1 MRTHPKLVGLLLSSV
16 FMAGCQEPKS
26 DAGVDLS
33 CASVTTGA
41 DSIQACAVSI
51 VEQMSIEQKVAQMI
65 QGEIRGLT
73 AEDVREY
80 GLGSVLNGGGAFPK
94 GDKYATPQDWVDLA
108 DAYYSASIDTS
119 EGSAGIPIVWGTD
132 AVHGHNNV
140 MGATLFPHNI
150 GLGATRDPELV
161 ARIIGATAREVKATG
176 IDWIFAPTVAVA
188 RDARWG
194 RTYESFSSDPD
205 IAASFVAPIVEAM
218 QEEGVAST
226 AKHFIGDGGTLRG
239 DDRGDTSMPLD
250 DLIAIHG
257 QGYVEAIDK
266 DVMSVMSSFNSWYG
280 DKIHGSKAILTDLLR
295 GRMGFEG
302 MVVSDWNGV
311 GEVLGCTNDNC
322 AQAINAGVDMVMA
335 PGNWKPLYYNMLD
348 QVAAGEISLARINE
362 AVERILVMKM
372 RAGLFTRGLP
382 SDFADDFSDQ
392 IGHADHREIARE
404 AVRKSQ
410 VLLKNEGGVLP
421 ASPDRKFIIAG
432 PGADNIGQQSGGWT
446 VSWQGTGNTNQDF
459 PGGTSIAA
467 GLTAQIEA
475 AGGSVTSDT
484 DADADIAIVV
494 FGESPYAEMQGDV
507 YTVAW
512 YDQRGERALIKSL
525 KARGIPVVA
534 VFLTGRPMWV
544 NDILNESDA
553 FVVSWLPGSEGQ
565 GVADVLLA
573 DAQGDVQFDF
583 VGKLPM
589 PWPALDVNA
598 VDRDLP
604 VDAFIFPIG
613 YGLSVTEES
622 AWSVLPEQLIGADNS
637 LDQEIFKGGPRGNWE
652 LFTGDPSDWAVEVI
666 GSETQSSTGSVVIKS
681 IDRVV
686 QEDARRLTF
695 SGKSGAEG
703 GAEGGAEIGAEIG
716 ANEYVSI
723 VYMQSEYPTDL
734 TALDEAGGALVIDF
748 RVVQAPTDQVNL
760 RMDCKYPCSGSVK
773 FTQVLLDASL
783 GEWTR
788 KSIPTECFAN
798 EGLQLAQVNT
808 AFVLATEGDL
818 TIDISEIKLTTM
830 PEIRSVVSCADLVND
845 TALLN

>member
-1 MRTHPKLVGLLLSSV
+1 MVRSQIVVFGLVSMGL
-16 FMAGCQEPKS
+16 MTAGC
-26 DAGVDLS
+26 DAPPRADSVDLS
-33 CASVTTGA
+33 CASVA
-41 DSIQACAVSI
+41 NDAAAMDLCAEAI
-51 VEQMSIEQKVAQMI
+51 VGQMAVEQKVAQLI

-73 AEDVREY
+73 PDDVRKY
-80 GLGSVLNGGGAFPK
+80 GLGSVLNGGGAFPG
-94 GDKYATPQDWVDLA
+94 GDKYASPQDWVDLA
-108 DAYYSASIDTS
+108 DAYYSASIDGS
-119 EGSAGIPIVWGTD
+119 EGSAAIPIVWGTD

-188 RDARWG
+188 KDGRWG
-194 RTYESFSSDPD
+194 RTYESFSSDPS

-218 QEEGVAST
+218 QDEGVAST

-239 DDRGDTSMPLD
+239 DDRGDTSLSLE
-250 DLIAIHG
+250 DLVAVHG

-266 DVMSVMSSFNSWYG
+266 DVMSVMASFNSWYG
-280 DKIHGSKAILTDLLR
+280 EKIHGSKSILTDLLR
-295 GRMGFEG
+295 DDMGFKG

-335 PGNWKPLYYNMLD
+335 PGNWKPLYYNTLD
-348 QVAAGEISLARINE
+348 QVKTGEISIARINE
-362 AVERILVMKM
+362 AVKRVLVMKM
-372 RAGLFTRGLP
+372 RAGLFNRGLP
-382 SDFADDFSDQ
+382 SAFADDYADQ
-392 IGHADHREIARE
+392 IGHADHRAIARE

-410 VLLKNEGGVLP
+410 VLLKNQNGLLP
-421 ASPDRKFIIAG
+421 LSPQSSFIIAG

-467 GLTAQIEA
+467 GLSAQIEV

-484 DADADIAIVV
+484 EADADVAIIV

-507 YTVAW
+507 YSVAW
-512 YDQRGERALIKSL
+512 YDQRGERALIESL
-525 KARGIPVVA
+525 NARGIPVVA

-544 NDILNESDA
+544 NDILNDSDA

-573 DAQGDVQFDF
+573 DAQGNVQFDF
-583 VGKLPM
+583 LGKLPM

-598 VDRDLP
+598 ADRDLP
-604 VDAFIFPIG
+604 VDEFMFPVG
-613 YGLSVTEES
+613 YGLSVKDEL
-622 AWSVLPEQLIGADNS
+622 AWSPVSEQLIGADNS
-637 LDQEIFKGGPRGNWE
+637 LDQEVFKGGPRGNWQ
-652 LFTGDPSDWAVEVI
+652 LFTGDPSDWAVEAT
-666 GSETQSSTGSVVIKS
+666 GSRSQSSTGSVVVES

-695 SGKSGAEG
+695 TGADDRLS
-703 GAEGGAEIGAEIG
+703 
-716 ANEYVSI
+716 V

-734 TALDEAGGALVIDF
+734 TDLDEAGGALVIDF
-748 RVVQAPTDQVNL
+748 RVVEKPTEQVNL
-760 RMDCKYPCSGSVK
+760 RMDCKYPCSGSVR
-773 FTQVLLDASL
+773 FTKVLLDAPI
-783 GEWTR
+783 GEWTQ
-788 KSIPTECFAN
+788 KSIPTACFAN
-798 EGLQLAQVNT
+798 DGVQLGQVNT
-808 AFVLATEGDL
+808 AFVLATEGDITL
-818 TIDISEIKLTTM
+818 DISEIKLTTM
-830 PEIRSVVSCADLVND
+830 PVIRSIVSCADLVND

>member
-1 MRTHPKLVGLLLSSV
+1 MVRSQIVVFGLVSMGL
-16 FMAGCQEPKS
+16 MTAGC
-26 DAGVDLS
+26 DAPPRADSVDLS
-33 CASVTTGA
+33 CASVA
-41 DSIQACAVSI
+41 NDAAAMDLCAEAI
-51 VEQMSIEQKVAQMI
+51 VGQMAVEQKVAQLI

-73 AEDVREY
+73 PDDVRKY
-80 GLGSVLNGGGAFPK
+80 GLGSVLNGGGAFPG
-94 GDKYATPQDWVDLA
+94 GDKYASPQDWVDLA
-108 DAYYSASIDTS
+108 DAYYSASIDGS
-119 EGSAGIPIVWGTD
+119 EGSAAIPIVWGTD

-161 ARIIGATAREVKATG
+161 ARIISATAREVKATG

-188 RDARWG
+188 KDGRWG
-194 RTYESFSSDPD
+194 RTYESFSSDPS

-218 QEEGVAST
+218 QDEGVAST

-239 DDRGDTSMPLD
+239 DDRGDTSLSLE
-250 DLIAIHG
+250 DLVAVHG

-266 DVMSVMSSFNSWYG
+266 DVMSVMASFNSWYG
-280 DKIHGSKAILTDLLR
+280 EKIHGSKSILTDLLR
-295 GRMGFEG
+295 DDMGFKG

-335 PGNWKPLYYNMLD
+335 PGNWKPLYYNTLD
-348 QVAAGEISLARINE
+348 QVKTGEISIARINE
-362 AVERILVMKM
+362 AVKRVLVMKM
-372 RAGLFTRGLP
+372 RAGLFNRGLP
-382 SDFADDFSDQ
+382 SAFADDYADQ
-392 IGHADHREIARE
+392 IGHADHRAIARE

-410 VLLKNEGGVLP
+410 VLLKNQNGLLP
-421 ASPDRKFIIAG
+421 LSPQSSFIIAG

-467 GLTAQIEA
+467 GLTAQIEV

-484 DADADIAIVV
+484 DADADVAIIV

-507 YTVAW
+507 YSVAW
-512 YDQRGERALIKSL
+512 YDQRGERALIESL
-525 KARGIPVVA
+525 NARGIPVVA

-544 NDILNESDA
+544 NDILNDSDA

-573 DAQGDVQFDF
+573 DAQGNVQFDF

-598 VDRDLP
+598 ADRDLP
-604 VDAFIFPIG
+604 VDEFMFPVG
-613 YGLSVTEES
+613 YGLSVKDEL
-622 AWSVLPEQLIGADNS
+622 AWSPVSEQLIGADNS
-637 LDQEIFKGGPRGNWE
+637 LDQEVFKGGPRGNWQ
-652 LFTGDPSDWAVEVI
+652 LFTGDPSDWAVEAT
-666 GSETQSSTGSVVIKS
+666 GSRSQSSTGSVVVES

-695 SGKSGAEG
+695 TGADDRLS
-703 GAEGGAEIGAEIG
+703 
-716 ANEYVSI
+716 V

-734 TALDEAGGALVIDF
+734 TDLDEAGGALVIDF
-748 RVVQAPTDQVNL
+748 RVVEKPTEQVNL
-760 RMDCKYPCSGSVK
+760 RMDCKYPCSGSVR
-773 FTQVLLDASL
+773 FTKVLLDAPI
-783 GEWTR
+783 GEWTQ
-788 KSIPTECFAN
+788 KSIPTACFAN
-798 EGLQLAQVNT
+798 DGVQLGQVNT
-808 AFVLATEGDL
+808 AFVLATEGDITL
-818 TIDISEIKLTTM
+818 DISEIKLTTM
-830 PEIRSVVSCADLVND
+830 PVIRSIVSCADLVND

>member
-295 GRMGFEG
+295 DKMGFEG

-573 DAQGDVQFDF
+573 DAQGDVQYDF

>member
-1 MRTHPKLVGLLLSSV
+1 MKKNTKKTVQGKNVRSHDTLMGLLLSVGVLS
-16 FMAGCQEPKS
+16 GCQGPT
-26 DAGVDLS
+26 AGNDVDLT
-33 CASVTTGA
+33 CASVASGRA
-41 DSIQACAVSI
+41 AMVSCATSI
-51 VEQMSIEQKVAQMI
+51 VEQLSVEQKVAQMI

-73 AEDVREY
+73 ADDVKKY
-80 GLGSVLNGGGAFPK
+80 GLGSVLNGGGGFPG
-94 GDKYATPQDWVDLA
+94 GDKYASPQDWVDLA
-108 DAYYSASIDTS
+108 DAYYGASIDAS
-119 EGSAGIPIVWGTD
+119 EGNAGIPIVWGTD

-188 RDARWG
+188 KDGRWG
-194 RTYESFSSDPD
+194 RTYESFSSDPT

-218 QEEGVAST
+218 QDEGVAST

-239 DDRGDTSMPLD
+239 DDRGDTSMSLE
-250 DLIAIHG
+250 DLVAVHG

-266 DVMSVMSSFNSWYG
+266 DVMSVMASFNSWHG
-280 DKIHGSKAILTDLLR
+280 EKIHGSKSILTDLLR
-295 GRMGFEG
+295 DDMGFKG

-335 PGNWKPLYYNMLD
+335 PGNWKPLYYNLLD
-348 QVAAGEISLARINE
+348 QVKTGEISIARINE
-362 AVERILVMKM
+362 AVERVLVMKM
-372 RAGLFTRGLP
+372 RAGLFNRGLP
-382 SDFADDFSDQ
+382 SAFADDYTDQ
-392 IGHADHREIARE
+392 IGHADHRAIARE

-410 VLLKNEGGVLP
+410 VLLKNQNGLLP
-421 ASPDRKFIIAG
+421 LSPQSSFIIGG
-432 PGADNIGQQSGGWT
+432 PGADNIGQQSGGWS

-467 GLTAQIEA
+467 GLIAQIEV

-484 DADADIAIVV
+484 DADADVAIIV

-507 YTVAW
+507 YSVAW
-512 YDQRGERALIKSL
+512 YDQRGERALIESL
-525 KARGIPVVA
+525 NARGIPVVA

-544 NDILNESDA
+544 NDIMNDSDA

-573 DAQGDVQFDF
+573 DAQGNVQFDF

-598 VDRDLP
+598 ADRDLP
-604 VDAFIFPIG
+604 VDEFMFPVG
-613 YGLSVTEES
+613 YGLSIKDEL
-622 AWSVLPEQLIGADNS
+622 AWSPVSEQLIGADNS
-637 LDQEIFKGGPRGNWE
+637 LDQEVFKGGPRGNWQ
-652 LFTGDPSDWAVEVI
+652 LFTGDPSDWAVEAT
-666 GSETQSSTGSVVIKS
+666 GSRSQSSTGSVVVES

-695 SGKSGAEG
+695 TGADDRLS
-703 GAEGGAEIGAEIG
+703 
-716 ANEYVSI
+716 V

-734 TALDEAGGALVIDF
+734 TDLDEAGGALAIDF
-748 RVVQAPTDQVNL
+748 RVVEKPTEQVNL
-760 RMDCKYPCSGSVK
+760 RMDCKYPCSGSVRLTK
-773 FTQVLLDASL
+773 VLLDAPI
-783 GEWTR
+783 GEWTQ
-788 KSIPTECFAN
+788 KSIPTTCFAN
-798 EGLQLAQVNT
+798 DGVQLGQVNT
-808 AFVLATEGDL
+808 AFVLATEGDITL
-818 TIDISEIKLTTM
+818 DISEIKLTTM
-830 PEIRSVVSCADLVND
+830 PAIRSIVSCADLVND
-845 TALLN
+845 IELLK

>member
-1 MRTHPKLVGLLLSSV
+1 MVRSQIVVFGLVSMGL
-16 FMAGCQEPKS
+16 MTAGC
-26 DAGVDLS
+26 DAPPRADSVDLS
-33 CASVTTGA
+33 CASVA
-41 DSIQACAVSI
+41 NDAAAMDLCAEAI
-51 VEQMSIEQKVAQMI
+51 VGQMAVEQKVAQLI

-73 AEDVREY
+73 PDDVRKY
-80 GLGSVLNGGGAFPK
+80 GLGSVLNGGGAFPG
-94 GDKYATPQDWVDLA
+94 GDKYASPQDWVDLA
-108 DAYYSASIDTS
+108 DAYYSASIDGS
-119 EGSAGIPIVWGTD
+119 EGSAAIPIVWGTD

-188 RDARWG
+188 KDGRWG
-194 RTYESFSSDPD
+194 RTYESFSSDPS
-205 IAASFVAPIVEAM
+205 IAANFVAPIVEAM
-218 QEEGVAST
+218 QDEGVAST

-239 DDRGDTSMPLD
+239 DDRGDTSLSLE
-250 DLIAIHG
+250 DLVAVHG

-266 DVMSVMSSFNSWYG
+266 DVMSVMASFNSWYG
-280 DKIHGSKAILTDLLR
+280 EKIHGSKSILTDLLR
-295 GRMGFEG
+295 DDMGFKG

-335 PGNWKPLYYNMLD
+335 PGNWKPLYYNTLD
-348 QVAAGEISLARINE
+348 QVKTGEISIARINE
-362 AVERILVMKM
+362 AVKRVLVMKM
-372 RAGLFTRGLP
+372 RAGLFNRGLP
-382 SDFADDFSDQ
+382 SAFADDYADQ
-392 IGHADHREIARE
+392 IGHADHRAIARE

-410 VLLKNEGGVLP
+410 VLLKNQNGLLP
-421 ASPDRKFIIAG
+421 LSPQSSFIIAG

-467 GLTAQIEA
+467 GLTAQIQV

-484 DADADIAIVV
+484 EADADVAIIV

-507 YTVAW
+507 YSVAW
-512 YDQRGERALIKSL
+512 YDQRGERALIESL
-525 KARGIPVVA
+525 NARGIPVVA

-544 NDILNESDA
+544 NDILNDSDA

-573 DAQGDVQFDF
+573 DSQGNVQFDF

-598 VDRDLP
+598 ADRDLP
-604 VDAFIFPIG
+604 VDEFMFPVG
-613 YGLSVTEES
+613 YGLSVKDEL
-622 AWSVLPEQLIGADNS
+622 AWSPVSEQLIGADNS
-637 LDQEIFKGGPRGNWE
+637 LDQEVFKGGPRGNWQ
-652 LFTGDPSDWAVEVI
+652 LFTGDPSDWAVEAT
-666 GSETQSSTGSVVIKS
+666 GSRSQSSTGSVVVES

-695 SGKSGAEG
+695 TGADDRLS
-703 GAEGGAEIGAEIG
+703 
-716 ANEYVSI
+716 V

-734 TALDEAGGALVIDF
+734 TDLDEAGGALVIDF
-748 RVVQAPTDQVNL
+748 RVVEKPTEQVNL
-760 RMDCKYPCSGSVK
+760 RMDCKYPCSGSVR
-773 FTQVLLDASL
+773 FTKVLLDAPI
-783 GEWTR
+783 GEWTQ
-788 KSIPTECFAN
+788 KSIPTACFAN
-798 EGLQLAQVNT
+798 DGVQLGQVNT
-808 AFVLATEGDL
+808 AFVLATEGDITL
-818 TIDISEIKLTTM
+818 DISEIKLTTM
-830 PEIRSVVSCADLVND
+830 PVIRSIVSCADLVND

>member
-348 QVAAGEISLARINE
+348 QVAAGEISRARINE
-362 AVERILVMKM
+362 AVQRILVMKM

-392 IGHADHREIARE
+392 IGHADHRAIARE

-573 DAQGDVQFDF
+573 DAQGDVQYDF

>member
-1 MRTHPKLVGLLLSSV
+1 MVRSQIVVFGLVSMGL
-16 FMAGCQEPKS
+16 MTAGC
-26 DAGVDLS
+26 DAPPRADSVDLS
-33 CASVTTGA
+33 CASVA
-41 DSIQACAVSI
+41 NDAAAMDLCAEAI
-51 VEQMSIEQKVAQMI
+51 VGQMAVEQKVAQLI

-73 AEDVREY
+73 PDDVRKY
-80 GLGSVLNGGGAFPK
+80 GLGSVLNGGGAFPG
-94 GDKYATPQDWVDLA
+94 GDKYASPQDWVDLA
-108 DAYYSASIDTS
+108 DAYYSASIDGS
-119 EGSAGIPIVWGTD
+119 EGSAAIPIVWGTD

-188 RDARWG
+188 KDGRWG
-194 RTYESFSSDPD
+194 RTYESFSSDPS

-218 QEEGVAST
+218 QDEGVAST

-239 DDRGDTSMPLD
+239 DDRGDTSLSLE
-250 DLIAIHG
+250 DLVAVHG

-266 DVMSVMSSFNSWYG
+266 DVMSVMASFNSWYG
-280 DKIHGSKAILTDLLR
+280 EKIHGSKSILTDLLR
-295 GRMGFEG
+295 DDMGFKG

-335 PGNWKPLYYNMLD
+335 PGNWKPLYYNTLD
-348 QVAAGEISLARINE
+348 QVKTGEISIARINE
-362 AVERILVMKM
+362 AVKRVLVMKM
-372 RAGLFTRGLP
+372 RAGLFNRGLP
-382 SDFADDFSDQ
+382 SAFADNYADQ
-392 IGHADHREIARE
+392 IGHADHRAIARE

-410 VLLKNEGGVLP
+410 VLLKNQNGLLP
-421 ASPDRKFIIAG
+421 LSPQSSFIIAG

-467 GLTAQIEA
+467 GLTAQIEV

-484 DADADIAIVV
+484 DADADVAIIV

-507 YTVAW
+507 YSVAW
-512 YDQRGERALIKSL
+512 YDQRGERALIESL
-525 KARGIPVVA
+525 NARGIPVVA

-544 NDILNESDA
+544 NDILNDSDA

-573 DAQGDVQFDF
+573 DAQGNVQFDF

-598 VDRDLP
+598 ADRDLP
-604 VDAFIFPIG
+604 VDEFMFPVG
-613 YGLSVTEES
+613 YGLSVKDEL
-622 AWSVLPEQLIGADNS
+622 AWSPVSEQLIGADNS
-637 LDQEIFKGGPRGNWE
+637 LDQEVFKGGPRGNWQ
-652 LFTGDPSDWAVEVI
+652 LFTGDPSDWAVEAT
-666 GSETQSSTGSVVIKS
+666 GSRSQSSTGSVVVES

-695 SGKSGAEG
+695 TGADDRLS
-703 GAEGGAEIGAEIG
+703 
-716 ANEYVSI
+716 V

-734 TALDEAGGALVIDF
+734 TDLDEAGGALVIDF
-748 RVVQAPTDQVNL
+748 RVVEKPTEQVNL
-760 RMDCKYPCSGSVK
+760 RMDCKYPCSGSVR
-773 FTQVLLDASL
+773 FTKVLLDAPI
-783 GEWTR
+783 GEWTQ
-788 KSIPTECFAN
+788 KSVPTACFAN
-798 EGLQLAQVNT
+798 DGVQLGQVNT
-808 AFVLATEGDL
+808 AFVLATEGDITL
-818 TIDISEIKLTTM
+818 DISEIKLTTM
-830 PEIRSVVSCADLVND
+830 PVIRSIVSCADLVND

>member
-1 MRTHPKLVGLLLSSV
+1 MVRSQIVVFGLVSMGL
-16 FMAGCQEPKS
+16 MTAGC
-26 DAGVDLS
+26 DAPPRADSVDLS
-33 CASVTTGA
+33 CASVA
-41 DSIQACAVSI
+41 NDAAAMDLCAEAI
-51 VEQMSIEQKVAQMI
+51 VGQMAVEQKVAQLI

-73 AEDVREY
+73 PDDVRKY
-80 GLGSVLNGGGAFPK
+80 GLGSVLNGGGAFPG
-94 GDKYATPQDWVDLA
+94 GDKYASPQDWVDLA
-108 DAYYSASIDTS
+108 DAYYSASIDGS
-119 EGSAGIPIVWGTD
+119 EGSAAIPIVWGTD

-188 RDARWG
+188 KDGRWG
-194 RTYESFSSDPD
+194 RTYESFSSDPS

-218 QEEGVAST
+218 QDEGVAST

-239 DDRGDTSMPLD
+239 DDRGDTSLSLE
-250 DLIAIHG
+250 DLVAVHG

-266 DVMSVMSSFNSWYG
+266 DVMSVMASFNSWYG
-280 DKIHGSKAILTDLLR
+280 EKIHGSKSILTDLLR
-295 GRMGFEG
+295 DDMGFKG

-335 PGNWKPLYYNMLD
+335 PGNWKPLYYNTLD
-348 QVAAGEISLARINE
+348 QVKTGEISIARINE
-362 AVERILVMKM
+362 AVKRVLVMKM
-372 RAGLFTRGLP
+372 RAGLFNRGLP
-382 SDFADDFSDQ
+382 SAFADDYADQ
-392 IGHADHREIARE
+392 IGHADHRAIARE

-410 VLLKNEGGVLP
+410 VLLKNQNGLLP
-421 ASPDRKFIIAG
+421 LSPQSSFIIAG

-467 GLTAQIEA
+467 GLTAQIEV

-484 DADADIAIVV
+484 DADADVAIIV

-507 YTVAW
+507 YSVAW
-512 YDQRGERALIKSL
+512 YDQRGERALIESL
-525 KARGIPVVA
+525 NARGIPVVA

-544 NDILNESDA
+544 NDILNDSDA

-573 DAQGDVQFDF
+573 DVQGNVQFDF

-598 VDRDLP
+598 ADRDLP
-604 VDAFIFPIG
+604 VDEFMFPVG
-613 YGLSVTEES
+613 YGLSVKDEL
-622 AWSVLPEQLIGADNS
+622 AWSPVSEQLIGADNS
-637 LDQEIFKGGPRGNWE
+637 LDQEVFKGGPRGNWQ
-652 LFTGDPSDWAVEVI
+652 LFTGDPSDWAVEAT
-666 GSETQSSTGSVVIKS
+666 GSRSQSSTGSVVVES

-695 SGKSGAEG
+695 TGADDRLS
-703 GAEGGAEIGAEIG
+703 
-716 ANEYVSI
+716 V

-734 TALDEAGGALVIDF
+734 TDLDEAGGALVIDF
-748 RVVQAPTDQVNL
+748 RVVEKPTEQVNL
-760 RMDCKYPCSGSVK
+760 RMDCKYPCSGSVR
-773 FTQVLLDASL
+773 FTKVLLDAPI
-783 GEWTR
+783 GEWTQ
-788 KSIPTECFAN
+788 KSVPTACFAN
-798 EGLQLAQVNT
+798 DGVQLGQVNT
-808 AFVLATEGDL
+808 AFVLATEGDITL
-818 TIDISEIKLTTM
+818 DISEIKLTTM
-830 PEIRSVVSCADLVND
+830 PVIRSIVSCADLVND

>member
-1 MRTHPKLVGLLLSSV
+1 MVRSQIVVFGLVSMGL
-16 FMAGCQEPKS
+16 MTAGC
-26 DAGVDLS
+26 DAPPRADSVDLS
-33 CASVTTGA
+33 CASVA
-41 DSIQACAVSI
+41 NDAAAMDLCAEAI
-51 VEQMSIEQKVAQMI
+51 VGQMAVEQKVAQLI

-73 AEDVREY
+73 PDDVRKY
-80 GLGSVLNGGGAFPK
+80 GLGSVLNGGGAFPG
-94 GDKYATPQDWVDLA
+94 GDKYASPQDWVDLA
-108 DAYYSASIDTS
+108 DAYYSASIDGS
-119 EGSAGIPIVWGTD
+119 EGSAAIPIVWGTD

-161 ARIIGATAREVKATG
+161 ARIISATAREVKATG

-188 RDARWG
+188 KDGRWG
-194 RTYESFSSDPD
+194 RTYESFSSDPS

-218 QEEGVAST
+218 QDEGVAST

-239 DDRGDTSMPLD
+239 DDRGDTSLSLE
-250 DLIAIHG
+250 DLVAVHG

-266 DVMSVMSSFNSWYG
+266 DVMSVMASFNSWYG
-280 DKIHGSKAILTDLLR
+280 EKIHGSKSILTDLLR
-295 GRMGFEG
+295 DDMGFKG

-335 PGNWKPLYYNMLD
+335 PGNWKPLYYNTLN
-348 QVAAGEISLARINE
+348 QVKTGEISIARINE
-362 AVERILVMKM
+362 AVKRVLVMKM
-372 RAGLFTRGLP
+372 RAGLFNRGLP
-382 SDFADDFSDQ
+382 SAFADDYADQ
-392 IGHADHREIARE
+392 IGHADHRAIARE

-410 VLLKNEGGVLP
+410 VLLKNQNGLLP
-421 ASPDRKFIIAG
+421 LSPQSSFIIAG

-467 GLTAQIEA
+467 GLTAQIEV

-484 DADADIAIVV
+484 DADADVAIIV

-507 YTVAW
+507 YSVAW
-512 YDQRGERALIKSL
+512 YDQRGERALIESL
-525 KARGIPVVA
+525 NARGIPVVA

-544 NDILNESDA
+544 NDILNDSDA

-573 DAQGDVQFDF
+573 DAQGNVQFDF

-598 VDRDLP
+598 ADRDLP
-604 VDAFIFPIG
+604 VDEFMFPVG
-613 YGLSVTEES
+613 YGLSVKDEL
-622 AWSVLPEQLIGADNS
+622 AWSPVSEQLIGADNS
-637 LDQEIFKGGPRGNWE
+637 LDQEVFKGGPRGNWQ
-652 LFTGDPSDWAVEVI
+652 LFTGDPSDWAVEAT
-666 GSETQSSTGSVVIKS
+666 GSRSQSSTGSVVVES

-695 SGKSGAEG
+695 TGADDRLS
-703 GAEGGAEIGAEIG
+703 
-716 ANEYVSI
+716 V

-734 TALDEAGGALVIDF
+734 TDLDEAGGALVIDF
-748 RVVQAPTDQVNL
+748 RVVEKPTEQVNL
-760 RMDCKYPCSGSVK
+760 RMDCKYPCSGSVR
-773 FTQVLLDASL
+773 FTKVLLDVPI
-783 GEWTR
+783 GEWTQ
-788 KSIPTECFAN
+788 KSIPTACFAN
-798 EGLQLAQVNT
+798 DGVQLGQVNT
-808 AFVLATEGDL
+808 AFVLATEGDITL
-818 TIDISEIKLTTM
+818 DISEIKLTTM
-830 PEIRSVVSCADLVND
+830 PVIRSIVSCADLVND

>member
-1 MRTHPKLVGLLLSSV
+1 MVRSQIVVFGLVSMGL
-16 FMAGCQEPKS
+16 MTAGC
-26 DAGVDLS
+26 DAPPRADSVDLS
-33 CASVTTGA
+33 CASVA
-41 DSIQACAVSI
+41 NDAAAMDLCAEAI
-51 VEQMSIEQKVAQMI
+51 VGQMAVEQKVAQLI

-73 AEDVREY
+73 PDDVRKY
-80 GLGSVLNGGGAFPK
+80 GLGSVLNGGGAFPG
-94 GDKYATPQDWVDLA
+94 GDKYASPQDWVDLA
-108 DAYYSASIDTS
+108 DAYYSASIDGS
-119 EGSAGIPIVWGTD
+119 EGSAAIPIVWGTD

-188 RDARWG
+188 KDGRWG
-194 RTYESFSSDPD
+194 RTYESFSSDPS

-218 QEEGVAST
+218 QDEGVAST

-239 DDRGDTSMPLD
+239 DDRGDTSLSLE
-250 DLIAIHG
+250 DLVAVHG

-266 DVMSVMSSFNSWYG
+266 DVMSVMASFNSWYG
-280 DKIHGSKAILTDLLR
+280 EKIHGSKSILTDLLR
-295 GRMGFEG
+295 DDMGFKG

-335 PGNWKPLYYNMLD
+335 PGNWKPLYYNTLD
-348 QVAAGEISLARINE
+348 QVKTGEISIARINE
-362 AVERILVMKM
+362 AVKRVLVMKM
-372 RAGLFTRGLP
+372 RAGLFNRGLP
-382 SDFADDFSDQ
+382 SAFADDYADQ
-392 IGHADHREIARE
+392 IGHADHRAIARE

-410 VLLKNEGGVLP
+410 VLLKNQNGLLP
-421 ASPDRKFIIAG
+421 LSPQSSFIIAG

-467 GLTAQIEA
+467 GLSAQIEV

-484 DADADIAIVV
+484 EADADVAIIV

-507 YTVAW
+507 YSVAW
-512 YDQRGERALIKSL
+512 YDQRGERALIESL
-525 KARGIPVVA
+525 NARGIPVVA

-544 NDILNESDA
+544 NDILNDSDA

-573 DAQGDVQFDF
+573 DAQGNVQFDF

-598 VDRDLP
+598 ADRDLP
-604 VDAFIFPIG
+604 VDEFMFPVG
-613 YGLSVTEES
+613 YGLSVKDEL
-622 AWSVLPEQLIGADNS
+622 AWSPVSEQLIGADNS
-637 LDQEIFKGGPRGNWE
+637 LDQEVFKGGPRGNWQ
-652 LFTGDPSDWAVEVI
+652 LFTGDPSDWAVEAT
-666 GSETQSSTGSVVIKS
+666 GSRSQSSTGSVVVES

-695 SGKSGAEG
+695 TGADDRLS
-703 GAEGGAEIGAEIG
+703 
-716 ANEYVSI
+716 V

-734 TALDEAGGALVIDF
+734 TDLDEAGGALVIDF
-748 RVVQAPTDQVNL
+748 RVVEKPTEQVNL
-760 RMDCKYPCSGSVK
+760 RMDCKYPCSGSVR
-773 FTQVLLDASL
+773 FTKVLLDAPI
-783 GEWTR
+783 GEWTQ
-788 KSIPTECFAN
+788 KSVPTACFAN
-798 EGLQLAQVNT
+798 DGVQLGQVNT
-808 AFVLATEGDL
+808 AFVLATEGDITL
-818 TIDISEIKLTTM
+818 DISEIKLTTM
-830 PEIRSVVSCADLVND
+830 PVIRSIVSCADLVND

>member
-1 MRTHPKLVGLLLSSV
+1 MVRSQIVVFGLVSMGL
-16 FMAGCQEPKS
+16 MTAGC
-26 DAGVDLS
+26 DAPPRADSVDLS
-33 CASVTTGA
+33 CASVA
-41 DSIQACAVSI
+41 NDAAAMDICAEAI
-51 VEQMSIEQKVAQMI
+51 VAQMAVEQKVAQLI

-73 AEDVREY
+73 PDDVRKY
-80 GLGSVLNGGGAFPK
+80 GLGSVLNGGGGFPG
-94 GDKYATPQDWVDLA
+94 GDKYASPQDWVDLA
-108 DAYYSASIDTS
+108 DAYYSASIDGS
-119 EGSAGIPIVWGTD
+119 EGSAAIPIVWGTD

-188 RDARWG
+188 KDGRWG
-194 RTYESFSSDPD
+194 RTYESFSSDPS

-218 QEEGVAST
+218 QDEGVAST

-239 DDRGDTSMPLD
+239 DDRGDTSMSLD
-250 DLIAIHG
+250 DLVAVHG

-266 DVMSVMSSFNSWYG
+266 DVMSVMASFNSWYG
-280 DKIHGSKAILTDLLR
+280 EKIHGSKSILTDLLR
-295 GRMGFEG
+295 DDMGFKG
-302 MVVSDWNGV
+302 MVVSDWNGI

-335 PGNWKPLYYNMLD
+335 PGNWKPLYYNTLD
-348 QVAAGEISLARINE
+348 QVKTGEISIARINE
-362 AVERILVMKM
+362 AVKRVLVMKM
-372 RAGLFTRGLP
+372 RAGLFNRGLP
-382 SDFADDFSDQ
+382 SAFADDYADQ
-392 IGHADHREIARE
+392 IGHADHRAIARE

-410 VLLKNEGGVLP
+410 VLLKNQNGLLP
-421 ASPDRKFIIAG
+421 LSPQSSFIIAG
-432 PGADNIGQQSGGWT
+432 PGADNIGQQSGGWS

-467 GLTAQIEA
+467 GLTAQIEV

-484 DADADIAIVV
+484 DADADVAIIV

-507 YTVAW
+507 YSVAW
-512 YDQRGERALIKSL
+512 YDQRGERALIETL
-525 KARGIPVVA
+525 HARGIPVVA

-544 NDILNESDA
+544 NDILNDSDA

-573 DAQGDVQFDF
+573 DSQGNVQFDF

-598 VDRDLP
+598 ADRDLP
-604 VDAFIFPIG
+604 VDEFMFPVG
-613 YGLSVTEES
+613 YGLSVKDEL
-622 AWSVLPEQLIGADNS
+622 AWSPVSEQLIGADNS
-637 LDQEIFKGGPRGNWE
+637 LDQEVFKGGPRGNWQ
-652 LFTGDPSDWAVEVI
+652 LFTGDPSDWAVEAT
-666 GSETQSSTGSVVIKS
+666 GSRSQSSTGSVVVES

-695 SGKSGAEG
+695 TGADDRLS
-703 GAEGGAEIGAEIG
+703 
-716 ANEYVSI
+716 V

-734 TALDEAGGALVIDF
+734 TDLDEAGGALVIEF
-748 RVVQAPTDQVNL
+748 RVVEKPTEQVNL
-760 RMDCKYPCSGSVK
+760 RMDCKYPCSGSVR
-773 FTQVLLDASL
+773 FTKVLLDAPI
-783 GEWTR
+783 GEWTQ
-788 KSIPTECFAN
+788 KSVPTACFAN
-798 EGLQLAQVNT
+798 DGVQLGQVNT
-808 AFVLATEGDL
+808 AFVLATEGDITL
-818 TIDISEIKLTTM
+818 DISEIKLTTM
-830 PEIRSVVSCADLVND
+830 PVIRSIVSCADLVND

>member
-573 DAQGDVQFDF
+573 DAQGDVQYDF

-695 SGKSGAEG
+695 SGKS

>member
-1 MRTHPKLVGLLLSSV
+1 MVRSQIVVFGLVSMGL
-16 FMAGCQEPKS
+16 MTAGC
-26 DAGVDLS
+26 DAPPRADSVDLS
-33 CASVTTGA
+33 CASVA
-41 DSIQACAVSI
+41 NDAAAMDLCAEAI
-51 VEQMSIEQKVAQMI
+51 VAQMAVEQKVAQLI

-73 AEDVREY
+73 PDDVRKY
-80 GLGSVLNGGGAFPK
+80 GLGSVLNGGGAFPG
-94 GDKYATPQDWVDLA
+94 GDKYASPQDWVDLA
-108 DAYYSASIDTS
+108 DAYYSASIDGS
-119 EGSAGIPIVWGTD
+119 EGSAAIPIVWGTD

-188 RDARWG
+188 KDGRWG
-194 RTYESFSSDPD
+194 RTYESFSSDPS

-218 QEEGVAST
+218 QDEGVAST

-239 DDRGDTSMPLD
+239 DDRGDTSLSLE
-250 DLIAIHG
+250 DLVAVHG

-266 DVMSVMSSFNSWYG
+266 DVMSVMASFNSWYG
-280 DKIHGSKAILTDLLR
+280 EKIHGSKSILTDLLR
-295 GRMGFEG
+295 DDMGFKG

-335 PGNWKPLYYNMLD
+335 PGNWKPLYYNTLD
-348 QVAAGEISLARINE
+348 QVKTGEISIARINE
-362 AVERILVMKM
+362 AVKRVLVMKM
-372 RAGLFTRGLP
+372 RAGLFNRGLP
-382 SDFADDFSDQ
+382 SAFADDYADQ
-392 IGHADHREIARE
+392 IGHADHRAIARE

-410 VLLKNEGGVLP
+410 VLLKNESGLLP
-421 ASPDRKFIIAG
+421 LSPQSSFIIAG
-432 PGADNIGQQSGGWT
+432 PGADNIGQQSGGWS

-467 GLTAQIEA
+467 GLTAQIEV

-484 DADADIAIVV
+484 DADADVAIIV

-507 YTVAW
+507 YSVAW
-512 YDQRGERALIKSL
+512 YDQRGERALIESL
-525 KARGIPVVA
+525 NARGIPVVA

-544 NDILNESDA
+544 NDILNDSDA

-573 DAQGDVQFDF
+573 DAQGNVQFDF

-598 VDRDLP
+598 ADRDLP
-604 VDAFIFPIG
+604 VDEFMFPVG
-613 YGLSVTEES
+613 YGLSVKDEL
-622 AWSVLPEQLIGADNS
+622 AWSPVSEQLIGADNS
-637 LDQEIFKGGPRGNWE
+637 LDQEVFKGGPRGNWQ
-652 LFTGDPSDWAVEVI
+652 LFTGDPSDWAVEAT
-666 GSETQSSTGSVVIKS
+666 GSRSQSSTGSVVVES

-695 SGKSGAEG
+695 TGADDRLS
-703 GAEGGAEIGAEIG
+703 
-716 ANEYVSI
+716 V

-734 TALDEAGGALVIDF
+734 TDLDEAGGALVIDF
-748 RVVQAPTDQVNL
+748 RVVEKPTEQVNL
-760 RMDCKYPCSGSVK
+760 RMDCKYPCSGSVR
-773 FTQVLLDASL
+773 FTKVLLDAPI
-783 GEWTR
+783 GEWTQ
-788 KSIPTECFAN
+788 KSIPTACFAN
-798 EGLQLAQVNT
+798 DGVQLGQVNT
-808 AFVLATEGDL
+808 AFVLATEGDITL
-818 TIDISEIKLTTM
+818 DISEIKLTTM
-830 PEIRSVVSCADLVND
+830 PVIRSIVSCADLVND

>member
-1 MRTHPKLVGLLLSSV
+1 MVRSQVVVFGLVSMGL
-16 FMAGCQEPKS
+16 MTAGC
-26 DAGVDLS
+26 DAPPRADSVDLS
-33 CASVTTGA
+33 CASVA
-41 DSIQACAVSI
+41 NDAAAMDLCAEAI
-51 VEQMSIEQKVAQMI
+51 VAQMAVEQKVAQLI

-73 AEDVREY
+73 PDDVRKY
-80 GLGSVLNGGGAFPK
+80 GLGSVLNGGGAFPG
-94 GDKYATPQDWVDLA
+94 GDKYASPQDWVDLA
-108 DAYYSASIDTS
+108 DAYYSASIDGS
-119 EGSAGIPIVWGTD
+119 EGSAAIPIVWGTD

-188 RDARWG
+188 KDGRWG
-194 RTYESFSSDPD
+194 RTYESFSSDPS

-218 QEEGVAST
+218 QDEGVAST

-239 DDRGDTSMPLD
+239 DDRGDTSLSLE
-250 DLIAIHG
+250 DLVAVHG

-266 DVMSVMSSFNSWYG
+266 DVMSVMASFNSWYG
-280 DKIHGSKAILTDLLR
+280 EKIHGSKSILTDLLR
-295 GRMGFEG
+295 DDMGFKG

-335 PGNWKPLYYNMLD
+335 PGNWKPLYYNTLD
-348 QVAAGEISLARINE
+348 QVKTGEISIARINE
-362 AVERILVMKM
+362 AVKRVLVMKM
-372 RAGLFTRGLP
+372 RAGLFNRGLP
-382 SDFADDFSDQ
+382 SAFADDYADQ
-392 IGHADHREIARE
+392 IGHADHRAIARE

-410 VLLKNEGGVLP
+410 VLLKNQNGLLP
-421 ASPDRKFIIAG
+421 LSPQSSFIIAG

-467 GLTAQIEA
+467 GLTAQIEV

-484 DADADIAIVV
+484 EADADVAIIV

-507 YTVAW
+507 YSVAW
-512 YDQRGERALIKSL
+512 YDQRGERALIESL
-525 KARGIPVVA
+525 NARGIPVVA

-544 NDILNESDA
+544 NDILNDSDA

-573 DAQGDVQFDF
+573 DSQGNVQFDF

-598 VDRDLP
+598 ADRDLP
-604 VDAFIFPIG
+604 VDEFMFPVG
-613 YGLSVTEES
+613 YGLSVKDEL
-622 AWSVLPEQLIGADNS
+622 AWSPVSEQLIGADNS
-637 LDQEIFKGGPRGNWE
+637 LDQEVFKGGPRGNWQ
-652 LFTGDPSDWAVEVI
+652 LFTGDPSDWAVEAT
-666 GSETQSSTGSVVIKS
+666 GSRSQSSTGSVVVES

-695 SGKSGAEG
+695 TGADDRLS
-703 GAEGGAEIGAEIG
+703 
-716 ANEYVSI
+716 V

-734 TALDEAGGALVIDF
+734 TNLDEAGGALVIDF
-748 RVVQAPTDQVNL
+748 RVVEKPTEQVNL
-760 RMDCKYPCSGSVK
+760 RMDCKYPCSGSVR
-773 FTQVLLDASL
+773 FTKVLLDAPI
-783 GEWTR
+783 GEWTQ
-788 KSIPTECFAN
+788 KSVPTACFAN
-798 EGLQLAQVNT
+798 DGVQLGQVNT
-808 AFVLATEGDL
+808 AFVLATEGDITL
-818 TIDISEIKLTTM
+818 DISEIKLTTM
-830 PEIRSVVSCADLVND
+830 PVIRSIVSCADLVND

>member
-1 MRTHPKLVGLLLSSV
+1 MVRSQIVVFGLVSMGL
-16 FMAGCQEPKS
+16 MTAGC
-26 DAGVDLS
+26 DAPPRADSVDLS
-33 CASVTTGA
+33 CASVA
-41 DSIQACAVSI
+41 NDAAAMDLCAEAI
-51 VEQMSIEQKVAQMI
+51 VGQMAVEQKVAQLI

-73 AEDVREY
+73 PDDVRKY
-80 GLGSVLNGGGAFPK
+80 GLGSVLNGGGAFPG
-94 GDKYATPQDWVDLA
+94 GDKYASPQDWVDLA
-108 DAYYSASIDTS
+108 DAYYSASIDGS
-119 EGSAGIPIVWGTD
+119 EGSAAIPIVWGTD

-188 RDARWG
+188 KDGRWG
-194 RTYESFSSDPD
+194 RTYESFSSDPS

-218 QEEGVAST
+218 QDEGVAST

-239 DDRGDTSMPLD
+239 DDRGDTSLSLE
-250 DLIAIHG
+250 DLVAVHG

-266 DVMSVMSSFNSWYG
+266 DVMSVMASFNSWYG
-280 DKIHGSKAILTDLLR
+280 EKIHGSKSILTDLLR
-295 GRMGFEG
+295 DDMGFKG

-335 PGNWKPLYYNMLD
+335 PGNWKPLYYNTLD
-348 QVAAGEISLARINE
+348 QVKTGEISIARINE
-362 AVERILVMKM
+362 AVKRVLVMKM
-372 RAGLFTRGLP
+372 RAGLFNRGLP
-382 SDFADDFSDQ
+382 SAFADDYADQ
-392 IGHADHREIARE
+392 IGHADHRAIARE

-410 VLLKNEGGVLP
+410 VLLKNQNGLLP
-421 ASPDRKFIIAG
+421 LSPQSSFIIAG

-467 GLTAQIEA
+467 GLTAQIEV

-484 DADADIAIVV
+484 DADADVAIIV

-507 YTVAW
+507 YSVAW
-512 YDQRGERALIKSL
+512 YDQRGERALIESL
-525 KARGIPVVA
+525 NARGIPVVA

-544 NDILNESDA
+544 NDILNDSDA

-573 DAQGDVQFDF
+573 DAQGNVQFDF

-598 VDRDLP
+598 ADRDLP
-604 VDAFIFPIG
+604 VDEFMFPVG
-613 YGLSVTEES
+613 YGLSVTDEL
-622 AWSVLPEQLIGADNS
+622 AWSPVSEQLIGADNS
-637 LDQEIFKGGPRGNWE
+637 LDQEVFKGGPRGNWQ
-652 LFTGDPSDWAVEVI
+652 LFTGDPSDWAVEAT
-666 GSETQSSTGSVVIKS
+666 GSRSQSSTGSVVVES

-686 QEDARRLTF
+686 QEDTRRLTF
-695 SGKSGAEG
+695 TGADDRLS
-703 GAEGGAEIGAEIG
+703 
-716 ANEYVSI
+716 V

-734 TALDEAGGALVIDF
+734 TDLDEAGGALVIDF
-748 RVVQAPTDQVNL
+748 RVVEKPTEQVNL
-760 RMDCKYPCSGSVK
+760 RMDCKYPCSGSVR
-773 FTQVLLDASL
+773 FTKVLLDAPI
-783 GEWTR
+783 GEWTQ
-788 KSIPTECFAN
+788 KSVPTACFAN
-798 EGLQLAQVNT
+798 DGVQLGQVNT
-808 AFVLATEGDL
+808 AFVLATEGDITL
-818 TIDISEIKLTTM
+818 DISEIKLTTM
-830 PEIRSVVSCADLVND
+830 PVIRSIVSCADLVND

>member
-1 MRTHPKLVGLLLSSV
+1 MKTKNTNIKGYQKRHTLRRHLSAMSGLVCAALMTGCPATSSNN
-16 FMAGCQEPKS
+16 S
-26 DAGVDLS
+26 VDLT
-33 CASVTTGA
+33 CASVA
-41 DSIQACAVSI
+41 SEREAMVDCAQSI
-51 VEQMSIEQKVAQMI
+51 VDQMSIEQKVAQMI

-73 AEDVREY
+73 ADDVREY
-80 GLGSVLNGGGAFPK
+80 GLGSVLNGGGAFPG
-94 GDKYATPQDWVDLA
+94 GDKYASPQDWVDLA
-108 DAYYSASIDTS
+108 DAYYSASIDAS
-119 EGSAGIPIVWGTD
+119 EGSAAIPIVWGTD

-188 RDARWG
+188 KDARWG

-218 QEEGVAST
+218 QAEGVAST

-239 DDRGDTSMPLD
+239 DDRGDTSMPLEE
-250 DLIAIHG
+250 LVAIHG
-257 QGYVEAIDK
+257 RGYVEAIDK

-280 DKIHGSKAILTDLLR
+280 EKIHGSKAILTDLLR
-295 GRMGFEG
+295 EDMGFSG

-348 QVAAGEISLARINE
+348 QVANGEISVARINE

-372 RAGLFTRGLP
+372 RAGLFNRGLP
-382 SDFADDFSDQ
+382 SEFAGDFSDQ
-392 IGHADHREIARE
+392 IGHADHRAIARE

-410 VLLKNEGGVLP
+410 VLLKNQGGVLP
-421 ASPDRKFIIAG
+421 AAPTGKFIIAG

-484 DADADIAIVV
+484 DADADVAIIV
-494 FGESPYAEMQGDV
+494 FGETPYAEMQGDV

-512 YDQRGERALIKSL
+512 YDKRGERSLIKSL
-525 KARGIPVVA
+525 KTRGIPVVA

-553 FVVSWLPGSEGQ
+553 FVVAWLPGSEGQ

-573 DAQGDVQFDF
+573 DAQGNLQFDF

-598 VDRDLP
+598 RNRDLP
-604 VDAFIFPIG
+604 VDQFIFPIG
-613 YGLSVTEES
+613 YGLSVADEVV
-622 AWSVLPEQLIGADNS
+622 WSELSEQLIGADNS
-637 LDQEIFKGGPRGNWE
+637 LDQEVFNGGPRGNWK
-652 LFTGDPSDWAVEVI
+652 LFTGDPSDWAVEAT
-666 GSETQSSTGSVVIKS
+666 GSKSQSSTGSVVVQA

-686 QEDARRLTF
+686 QEDARRITF
-695 SGKSGAEG
+695 TGASERL
-703 GAEGGAEIGAEIG
+703 
-716 ANEYVSI
+716 SI

-734 TALDEAGGALVIDF
+734 TALNDAGGALSIDF
-748 RVVQAPTDQVNL
+748 RVQSRPTSPVSL
-760 RMDCKYPCSGSVK
+760 RMDCKYPCSGAVR
-773 FTQVLLDASL
+773 FTKVLLDAPL
-783 GEWTR
+783 GEWTKR
-788 KSIPTECFAN
+788 AVPVACFEEA
-798 EGLQLAQVNT
+798 GLNLAQVNT
-808 AFVLATEGDL
+808 AFVLATEGDITL
-818 TIDISEIKLTTM
+818 DVSEIKLTTM
-830 PEIRSVVSCADLVND
+830 PKIRSIVSCADLVND
-845 TALLN
+845 TTLLD

>member
-573 DAQGDVQFDF
+573 DAQGDVQYDF

-622 AWSVLPEQLIGADNS
+622 AWSALPEQLIGADNS

>member
-1 MRTHPKLVGLLLSSV
+1 MVRSQIVVFGLVSMAL
-16 FMAGCQEPKS
+16 MTAGC
-26 DAGVDLS
+26 DAPPRADSVDLS
-33 CASVTTGA
+33 CASVA
-41 DSIQACAVSI
+41 NDAAAMDLCAEAI
-51 VEQMSIEQKVAQMI
+51 VGQMAVEQKVAQLI

-73 AEDVREY
+73 PDDVRKY
-80 GLGSVLNGGGAFPK
+80 GLGSVLNGGGAFPG
-94 GDKYATPQDWVDLA
+94 GDKYASPQDWVDLA
-108 DAYYSASIDTS
+108 DAYYSASIDGS
-119 EGSAGIPIVWGTD
+119 EGSAAIPIVWGTD

-188 RDARWG
+188 KDGRWG
-194 RTYESFSSDPD
+194 RTYESFSSDPS

-218 QEEGVAST
+218 QDEGVAST

-239 DDRGDTSMPLD
+239 DDRGDTSLSLE
-250 DLIAIHG
+250 DLVAVHG

-266 DVMSVMSSFNSWYG
+266 DVMSVMASFNSWYG
-280 DKIHGSKAILTDLLR
+280 EKIHGSKSILTDLLR
-295 GRMGFEG
+295 DDMGFKG

-335 PGNWKPLYYNMLD
+335 PGNWKPLYYNTLD
-348 QVAAGEISLARINE
+348 QVKTGEISIARINE
-362 AVERILVMKM
+362 AVKRVLVMKM
-372 RAGLFTRGLP
+372 RAGLFNRGLP
-382 SDFADDFSDQ
+382 SAFADDYADQ
-392 IGHADHREIARE
+392 IGHADHRAIARE

-410 VLLKNEGGVLP
+410 VLLKNQNGLLP
-421 ASPDRKFIIAG
+421 LSPQSSFIIAG
-432 PGADNIGQQSGGWT
+432 PGADNIGQQSGGWS

-467 GLTAQIEA
+467 GLTAQIEV

-484 DADADIAIVV
+484 EADADVAIIV

-507 YTVAW
+507 YSVAW
-512 YDQRGERALIKSL
+512 YDQRGERALIESL
-525 KARGIPVVA
+525 NARGIPVVA

-544 NDILNESDA
+544 NDILNDSDA

-573 DAQGDVQFDF
+573 DAVGNVQFDF

-598 VDRDLP
+598 ADRDLP
-604 VDAFIFPIG
+604 VDEFMFPVG
-613 YGLSVTEES
+613 YGLSVKDEL
-622 AWSVLPEQLIGADNS
+622 AWSPVSEQLIGADNS
-637 LDQEIFKGGPRGNWE
+637 LDQEVFKGGPRGNWQ
-652 LFTGDPSDWAVEVI
+652 LFTGDPSDWAVEAT
-666 GSETQSSTGSVVIKS
+666 GSRSQSSTGSVVVES

-695 SGKSGAEG
+695 TGADDRLS
-703 GAEGGAEIGAEIG
+703 
-716 ANEYVSI
+716 V

-734 TALDEAGGALVIDF
+734 TDLDEAGGALVIDF
-748 RVVQAPTDQVNL
+748 RVVEKPTEQVNL
-760 RMDCKYPCSGSVK
+760 RMDCKYPCSGSVR
-773 FTQVLLDASL
+773 FTKVLLDAPI
-783 GEWTR
+783 GEWTQ
-788 KSIPTECFAN
+788 KSVPTACFAN
-798 EGLQLAQVNT
+798 DGVQLGQVNT
-808 AFVLATEGDL
+808 AFVLATEGDITL
-818 TIDISEIKLTTM
+818 DISEIKLTTM
-830 PEIRSVVSCADLVND
+830 PVIRSIVSCADLVND

>member
-845 TALLN
+845 RALLN

>member
-1 MRTHPKLVGLLLSSV
+1 MVRSQIVVFGLVSMGL
-16 FMAGCQEPKS
+16 MTAGC
-26 DAGVDLS
+26 DAPPRADSVDLS
-33 CASVTTGA
+33 CASVA
-41 DSIQACAVSI
+41 NDAAAMDLCAEAI
-51 VEQMSIEQKVAQMI
+51 VGQMAVEQKVAQLI

-73 AEDVREY
+73 PDDVRKY
-80 GLGSVLNGGGAFPK
+80 GLGSVLNGGGAFPG
-94 GDKYATPQDWVDLA
+94 GDKYASPQDWVDLA
-108 DAYYSASIDTS
+108 DAYYSASIDGS
-119 EGSAGIPIVWGTD
+119 EGSAAIPIVWGTD

-188 RDARWG
+188 KDGRWG
-194 RTYESFSSDPD
+194 RTYESFSSDPS

-218 QEEGVAST
+218 QDEGVAST

-239 DDRGDTSMPLD
+239 DDRGDTSLSLE
-250 DLIAIHG
+250 DLVAVHG

-266 DVMSVMSSFNSWYG
+266 DVMSVMASFNSWYG
-280 DKIHGSKAILTDLLR
+280 EKIHGSKSILTDLLR
-295 GRMGFEG
+295 DDMGFKG

-335 PGNWKPLYYNMLD
+335 PGNWKPLYYNTLD
-348 QVAAGEISLARINE
+348 QVKTGEISIARINE
-362 AVERILVMKM
+362 AVKRVLVMKM
-372 RAGLFTRGLP
+372 RAGLFNRGLP
-382 SDFADDFSDQ
+382 SAFADDYADQ
-392 IGHADHREIARE
+392 IGHADHRAIARE

-410 VLLKNEGGVLP
+410 VLLKNQNGLLP
-421 ASPDRKFIIAG
+421 LSPQSSFIIAG

-467 GLTAQIEA
+467 GLTAQIEV

-484 DADADIAIVV
+484 DADADVAIIV

-507 YTVAW
+507 YSVAW
-512 YDQRGERALIKSL
+512 YDQRGERALIESL
-525 KARGIPVVA
+525 NARGIPVVA

-544 NDILNESDA
+544 NDILNDSDA

-573 DAQGDVQFDF
+573 DVQGNVQFDF

-598 VDRDLP
+598 ADRDLP
-604 VDAFIFPIG
+604 VDEFMFPVG
-613 YGLSVTEES
+613 YGLSVKDEL
-622 AWSVLPEQLIGADNS
+622 AWSPVSEQLIGADNS
-637 LDQEIFKGGPRGNWE
+637 LDQEVFKGGPRGNWQ
-652 LFTGDPSDWAVEVI
+652 LFTGDPSDWAVEAT
-666 GSETQSSTGSVVIKS
+666 GSRSQSSTGSVVVES

-695 SGKSGAEG
+695 TGADDRLS
-703 GAEGGAEIGAEIG
+703 
-716 ANEYVSI
+716 V

-734 TALDEAGGALVIDF
+734 SDLDEAGGALVIDF
-748 RVVQAPTDQVNL
+748 RVVEKPTEQVNL
-760 RMDCKYPCSGSVK
+760 RMDCKYPCSGSVR
-773 FTQVLLDASL
+773 FTKVLLDAPI
-783 GEWTR
+783 GEWTQ
-788 KSIPTECFAN
+788 KSIPTACFAN
-798 EGLQLAQVNT
+798 DGVQLGQVNT
-808 AFVLATEGDL
+808 AFVLATEGDITL
-818 TIDISEIKLTTM
+818 DISEIKLTTM
-830 PEIRSVVSCADLVND
+830 PVIRSIVSCADLVND

>member
-1 MRTHPKLVGLLLSSV
+1 MVRSQIVVFGLVSMGL
-16 FMAGCQEPKS
+16 MTAGC
-26 DAGVDLS
+26 DAPPRADSVDLS
-33 CASVTTGA
+33 CASVVNDA
-41 DSIQACAVSI
+41 AAMDLCAEAI
-51 VEQMSIEQKVAQMI
+51 VGQMAVEQKVAQLI

-73 AEDVREY
+73 PDDVRKY
-80 GLGSVLNGGGAFPK
+80 GLGSVLNGGGAFPG
-94 GDKYATPQDWVDLA
+94 GDKYASPQDWVDLA
-108 DAYYSASIDTS
+108 DAYYSASIDGS
-119 EGSAGIPIVWGTD
+119 EGSAAIPIVWGTD

-188 RDARWG
+188 KDGRWG
-194 RTYESFSSDPD
+194 RTYESFSSDPT

-218 QEEGVAST
+218 QDEGVAST

-239 DDRGDTSMPLD
+239 DDRGDTSMSLE
-250 DLIAIHG
+250 DLVAVHG

-266 DVMSVMSSFNSWYG
+266 DVMSVMASFNSWYG
-280 DKIHGSKAILTDLLR
+280 EKIHGSKAILTDLLR
-295 GRMGFEG
+295 DDMGFKG

-335 PGNWKPLYYNMLD
+335 PGNWKPLYYNTLD
-348 QVAAGEISLARINE
+348 QVKTGEISIARINE
-362 AVERILVMKM
+362 AVERVLVMKM
-372 RAGLFTRGLP
+372 RAGLFNRGLP
-382 SDFADDFSDQ
+382 SAFADDYTDQ
-392 IGHADHREIARE
+392 IGHADHRAIARE

-410 VLLKNEGGVLP
+410 VLLKNQNGLLP
-421 ASPDRKFIIAG
+421 LSPQSSFIIGG
-432 PGADNIGQQSGGWT
+432 PGADNIGQQSGGWS

-467 GLTAQIEA
+467 GLIAQIEV

-484 DADADIAIVV
+484 DADADVAIIV

-507 YTVAW
+507 YSVAW
-512 YDQRGERALIKSL
+512 YDQRGERALIESL
-525 KARGIPVVA
+525 NARGIPVVA

-544 NDILNESDA
+544 NDIMNDSDA

-573 DAQGDVQFDF
+573 DAQGNVQFDF

-598 VDRDLP
+598 ADRDLP
-604 VDAFIFPIG
+604 VDEFMFPVG
-613 YGLSVTEES
+613 YGLSIKDEL
-622 AWSVLPEQLIGADNS
+622 AWSPVSEQLIGADNS
-637 LDQEIFKGGPRGNWE
+637 LDQEVFKGGPRGNWQ
-652 LFTGDPSDWAVEVI
+652 LFTGDPSDWAVEAT
-666 GSETQSSTGSVVIKS
+666 GSRSQSSTGSVVVES

-695 SGKSGAEG
+695 TGADDRLS
-703 GAEGGAEIGAEIG
+703 
-716 ANEYVSI
+716 V

-734 TALDEAGGALVIDF
+734 TDLDEAGGALVIDF
-748 RVVQAPTDQVNL
+748 RVVEKPTEQVNL
-760 RMDCKYPCSGSVK
+760 RMDCKYPCSGSVR
-773 FTQVLLDASL
+773 FTKVLLDVPI
-783 GEWTR
+783 GEWTQ
-788 KSIPTECFAN
+788 KSIPTACFAN
-798 EGLQLAQVNT
+798 DGVQLGQVNT
-808 AFVLATEGDL
+808 AFVLATEGDITL
-818 TIDISEIKLTTM
+818 DISEIKLTTM
-830 PEIRSVVSCADLVND
+830 PVIRSIVSCADLVND

>member
-1 MRTHPKLVGLLLSSV
+1 MVRSQIVVFGLVSMGL
-16 FMAGCQEPKS
+16 MTAGC
-26 DAGVDLS
+26 DAPPRADSVDLS
-33 CASVTTGA
+33 CASVA
-41 DSIQACAVSI
+41 NDAAAMDLCAEAI
-51 VEQMSIEQKVAQMI
+51 VGQMAVEQKVAQLI

-73 AEDVREY
+73 PDDVRKY
-80 GLGSVLNGGGAFPK
+80 GLGSVLNGGGAFPG
-94 GDKYATPQDWVDLA
+94 GDKYASPQDWVDLA
-108 DAYYSASIDTS
+108 DAYYSASIDGS
-119 EGSAGIPIVWGTD
+119 EGSAAIPIVWGTD

-188 RDARWG
+188 KDGRWG
-194 RTYESFSSDPD
+194 RTYESFSSDPS

-218 QEEGVAST
+218 QDEGVAST

-239 DDRGDTSMPLD
+239 DDRGDTSLSLE
-250 DLIAIHG
+250 DLVAVHG

-266 DVMSVMSSFNSWYG
+266 DVMSVMASFNSWYG
-280 DKIHGSKAILTDLLR
+280 EKIHGSKSILTDLLR
-295 GRMGFEG
+295 DDMGFKG

-335 PGNWKPLYYNMLD
+335 PGNWKPLYYNTLD
-348 QVAAGEISLARINE
+348 QVKTGEISIARINE
-362 AVERILVMKM
+362 AVKRVLVMKM
-372 RAGLFTRGLP
+372 RAGLFNRGLP
-382 SDFADDFSDQ
+382 SAFADDYADQ
-392 IGHADHREIARE
+392 IGHADHRAIARE

-410 VLLKNEGGVLP
+410 VLLKNQNGLLP
-421 ASPDRKFIIAG
+421 LSPQSSFIIAG

-467 GLTAQIEA
+467 GLTAQIEV

-484 DADADIAIVV
+484 EADADVAIIV

-507 YTVAW
+507 YSVAW
-512 YDQRGERALIKSL
+512 YDQRGERALIESL
-525 KARGIPVVA
+525 NARGIPVVA

-544 NDILNESDA
+544 NDILNDSDA

-573 DAQGDVQFDF
+573 DAQGNVQFDF

-598 VDRDLP
+598 ADRDLP
-604 VDAFIFPIG
+604 VDEFMFPVG
-613 YGLSVTEES
+613 YGLSVKDEL
-622 AWSVLPEQLIGADNS
+622 AWSPVSEQLIGADNS
-637 LDQEIFKGGPRGNWE
+637 LDQEVFKGGPRGNWQ
-652 LFTGDPSDWAVEVI
+652 LFTGDPSDWAVEAT
-666 GSETQSSTGSVVIKS
+666 GSRSQSSTGSVVVES

-695 SGKSGAEG
+695 TGADDRLS
-703 GAEGGAEIGAEIG
+703 
-716 ANEYVSI
+716 V

-734 TALDEAGGALVIDF
+734 TDLDEAGGALVIDF
-748 RVVQAPTDQVNL
+748 RVVEKPTEQVNL
-760 RMDCKYPCSGSVK
+760 RMDCKYPCSGSVR
-773 FTQVLLDASL
+773 FTKVLLDAPI
-783 GEWTR
+783 GEWTQ
-788 KSIPTECFAN
+788 KSVPTACFAN
-798 EGLQLAQVNT
+798 DGVQLGQVNT
-808 AFVLATEGDL
+808 AFVLATEGDITL
-818 TIDISEIKLTTM
+818 DISEIKLTTM
-830 PEIRSVVSCADLVND
+830 PVIRSIVSCADLVND

>member
-1 MRTHPKLVGLLLSSV
+1 MRTHQKLVGLMLSSA

-161 ARIIGATAREVKATG
+161 ARIIRATAREVKATG

-295 GRMGFEG
+295 DRMGFEG

-392 IGHADHREIARE
+392 IGHADHRAIARE

-410 VLLKNEGGVLP
+410 VLLKNEGGILP

-573 DAQGDVQFDF
+573 DAQGDVQYDF

-622 AWSVLPEQLIGADNS
+622 VWSALPEQLIGADNS

-686 QEDARRLTF
+686 QEDARRLSF
-695 SGKSGAEG
+695 SRERGAESGAES
-703 GAEGGAEIGAEIG
+703 G
-716 ANEYVSI
+716 ANEHLSI

-760 RMDCKYPCSGSVK
+760 RMDCKYPCSGSVR

-845 TALLN
+845 RALLN

>member
-1 MRTHPKLVGLLLSSV
+1 MVRSQIVVFGLVSMGL
-16 FMAGCQEPKS
+16 MTAGC
-26 DAGVDLS
+26 DAPPRADSVDLS
-33 CASVTTGA
+33 CASVA
-41 DSIQACAVSI
+41 NDAAAMDLCAEAI
-51 VEQMSIEQKVAQMI
+51 VGQMAVEQKVAQLI

-73 AEDVREY
+73 PDDVRKY
-80 GLGSVLNGGGAFPK
+80 GLGSVLNGGGAFPG
-94 GDKYATPQDWVDLA
+94 GDKYASPQDWVDLA
-108 DAYYSASIDTS
+108 DAYYSASIDGS
-119 EGSAGIPIVWGTD
+119 EGSAAIPIVWGTD

-188 RDARWG
+188 KDGRWG
-194 RTYESFSSDPD
+194 RTYESFSSDPS

-218 QEEGVAST
+218 QDEGVAST

-239 DDRGDTSMPLD
+239 DDRGDTSLSLE
-250 DLIAIHG
+250 DLVAVHG

-266 DVMSVMSSFNSWYG
+266 DVMSVMASFNSWYG
-280 DKIHGSKAILTDLLR
+280 EKIHGSKSILTDLLR
-295 GRMGFEG
+295 DDMGFKG

-335 PGNWKPLYYNMLD
+335 PGNWKPLYYNTLD
-348 QVAAGEISLARINE
+348 QVKTGEISIARINE
-362 AVERILVMKM
+362 AVKRVLVMKM
-372 RAGLFTRGLP
+372 RAGLFNRGLP
-382 SDFADDFSDQ
+382 SAFADDYADQ
-392 IGHADHREIARE
+392 IGHADHRAIARE

-410 VLLKNEGGVLP
+410 VLLKNQNGLLP
-421 ASPDRKFIIAG
+421 LSPQSSFIIAG

-459 PGGTSIAA
+459 PGGTSIEG
-467 GLTAQIEA
+467 GLTAQIEV

-484 DADADIAIVV
+484 DADADVAIIV

-507 YTVAW
+507 YSVAW
-512 YDQRGERALIKSL
+512 YDQRGERALIESL
-525 KARGIPVVA
+525 NARGIPVVA

-544 NDILNESDA
+544 NDILNDSDA

-573 DAQGDVQFDF
+573 DAQGNVQFDF

-598 VDRDLP
+598 ADRDLP
-604 VDAFIFPIG
+604 VDEFMFPVG
-613 YGLSVTEES
+613 YGLSVKDEL
-622 AWSVLPEQLIGADNS
+622 AWSPVSEQLIGADNS
-637 LDQEIFKGGPRGNWE
+637 LDQEVFKGGPRGNWQ
-652 LFTGDPSDWAVEVI
+652 LFTGDPSDWAVEAT
-666 GSETQSSTGSVVIKS
+666 GSRSQSSTGSVVVES

-695 SGKSGAEG
+695 TGADDRLS
-703 GAEGGAEIGAEIG
+703 
-716 ANEYVSI
+716 V

-734 TALDEAGGALVIDF
+734 TDLDEAGGALVIDF
-748 RVVQAPTDQVNL
+748 RVVEKPTEQVNL
-760 RMDCKYPCSGSVK
+760 RMDCKYPCSGSVR
-773 FTQVLLDASL
+773 FTKVLLDAPI
-783 GEWTR
+783 GEWTQ
-788 KSIPTECFAN
+788 KSVPTACFAN
-798 EGLQLAQVNT
+798 DGVQLGQVNT
-808 AFVLATEGDL
+808 AFVLATEGDITL
-818 TIDISEIKLTTM
+818 DISEIKLTTM
-830 PEIRSVVSCADLVND
+830 PVIRSIVSCGDLVND